1 MAKVFQN
8 KCQLKM
14 PAFNKEMRAFLKL
27 WIQGTYLESWQTSMM
42 EIRYA
47 RDLIS
52 NPSRKEFTLLDYTI
66 YLSPDEIFEPFV

>member
-1 MAKVFQN
+1 
-8 KCQLKM
+8 M

-47 RDLIS
+47 RDLIP
-52 NPSRKEFTLLDYTI
+52 NPSRKEFTLLDYTT

>member
-1 MAKVFQN
+1 
-8 KCQLKM
+8 M

-52 NPSRKEFTLLDYTI
+52 NPSSKEFTLLDYTI